1 MILRWVVLAELIEA
15 NGLQFYVRDEG
26 SGTPIIL
33 LHGFPDTGDLWR
45 NQVPALVEAGFRTIV
60 PDLRGRGRSSKPE
73 AVSEYRLSSSVRD
86 VTGMLDALRI
96 PRAHVVGH
104 DWGAGVAWLVAALAP
119 ERVDRLVA
127 ISVGSPGTGAKP
139 TLEELQKGW
148 YRLLFLFE
156 PVAEE
161 LVQRDDW
168 YLFRLFLG
176 GAKDTDAYV
185 KILSEPGALTPGL
198 NWYRANL
205 PVQAI
210 LGRTGGP
217 QLPMVKANTLG
228 VWSTG
233 DLYLTEEAMTRSK
246 QRVQGTW
253 RYERFEGSHWVPLDQ
268 ADRLNRLLLDFLS

>member
-1 MILRWVVLAELIEA
+1 
-15 NGLQFYVRDEG
+15 
-26 SGTPIIL
+26 L

-45 NQVPALVEAGFRTIV
+45 NQVPALNNAGFRTIV
-60 PDLRGRGRSSKPE
+60 PDMRGRGRSSRPPSV
-73 AVSEYRLSSSVRD
+73 ADYRLPAIVRD
-86 VTGMLDALRI
+86 VTGIMDKLGI

-104 DWGAGVAWLVAALAP
+104 DWSAGVAWLLAALAP

-127 ISVGSPGTGAKP
+127 ISVGAPGAGGKP
-139 TLEELQKGW
+139 TLEEFQKGW

-156 PVAEE
+156 GTAEE
-161 LVQRDDW
+161 LIQRDDW

-185 KILSEPGALTPGL
+185 KTLSEPGALTPAL

-217 QLPMVKANTLG
+217 QLPMIKADTLG
-228 VWSTG
+228 IWSTA
-233 DLYLTEEAMTRSK
+233 DLYLTEEAMTRSE
-246 QRVQGTW
+246 QRVQGRW
-253 RYERFEGSHWVPLDQ
+253 RYERFDGSHWVPLDEP
-268 ADRLNRLLLDFLS
+268 DRLNQLLLEFLSPS